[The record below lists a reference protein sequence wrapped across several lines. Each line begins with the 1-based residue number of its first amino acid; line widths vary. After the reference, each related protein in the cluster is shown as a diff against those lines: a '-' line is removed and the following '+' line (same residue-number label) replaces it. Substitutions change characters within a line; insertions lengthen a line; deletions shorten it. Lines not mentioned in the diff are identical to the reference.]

1 MSEKQPTL
9 TVVSAPSESAR
20 NFPRDIP
27 TDLVDEV
34 ALAVRLGVSRSTLQ
48 SWRYAGRG
56 PRYLKIGRLIR
67 YRNADIEAFLR
78 ASTREVAA

>member
-1 MSEKQPTL
+1 MSDTNDNKPTL
-9 TVVSAPSESAR
+9 RLVAPPRAR
-20 NFPRDIP
+20 PAEIP

-48 SWRYAGRG
+48 SWRYASRG
-56 PRYLKIGRLIR
+56 PRYLKIGRLVR

-78 ASTREVAA
+78 ASARGEAA

>member
-1 MSEKQPTL
+1 MSDTNDNKPTL
-9 TVVSAPSESAR
+9 RLVAPPHERPAE
-20 NFPRDIP
+20 IP

-34 ALAVRLGVSRSTLQ
+34 ALAIRLGVSRSTLQ

-56 PRYLKIGRLIR
+56 PRFLKIGRLIR

-78 ASTREVAA
+78 ASTRGKAA